1 MKKQSLKDLREK
13 RGLTQDEV
21 ARLTDKTTTFIWML
35 ENGKRNASD
44 DMKRKLAKIYN
55 CEISDIFLALQL
67 TES

>member
-1 MKKQSLKDLREK
+1 MKKNTLKELREK

-21 ARLTDKTTTFIWML
+21 AKITDKTTTFIWML

-44 DMKRKLAKIYN
+44 EMKRKLAKLYN
-55 CEISDIFLALQL
+55 CEISDIFSALEL